1 MSWNQTAPS
10 CDTVKFKRQFT
21 LNQLSKTCSK
31 PGSVLQTVTQKL
43 IQYEGTFH
51 VTLAQED
58 SDWSLR
64 SLVPL
69 AKWNFPFE
77 FSFTRDFKI
86 VSTLVAQYVFFLP
99 LLEKNL
105 RCVEF
110 CAGSNVSK
118 EALN

>member
-1 MSWNQTAPS
+1 MSWNQTAPT
-10 CDTVKFKRQFT
+10 CNTVEFKREFT

-31 PGSVLQTVTQKL
+31 PGSVVQSITQKL

-69 AKWNFPFE
+69 VKWNFPFE

-86 VSTLVAQYVFFLP
+86 VSTLVSQYVPAFFGQ
-99 LLEKNL
+99 
-105 RCVEF
+105 CT
-110 CAGSNVSK
+110 G
-118 EALN
+118 